1 MKTQPIRCAP
11 PAGADSALPAPADA
25 FERARH
31 VCLTG
36 NGLPQRWRG
45 RSRFVMLQ
53 TGFGLGHAFL
63 AAWAAWRADPRAC
76 ERLVFIS
83 IEQQPPALPELRRV
97 HAAGAE
103 PRLAAELLQRW
114 PSPTP
119 NLHRLSFE
127 GGRLQLLLALGDM
140 RDWLGELVAE
150 VDAFHLAAV
159 VPTKEPGFWD
169 GYALKRLARLAGD
182 GATVACGNAGPGL
195 CEGLRAAGF
204 EVALSPGLPGAPAL
218 CTARFQPRHPMQRPA
233 GRLALAPLAHD
244 ILIIGAGLAGAA
256 CAHALREQ
264 GLSCRVLEAR
274 PGPAQAASGNPGGLF
289 HGTLNPDDGVH
300 ARFNRAA
307 ALETERLL
315 HTLGP
320 QLPWLQR
327 GLLRLETR
335 RSAVEMQAL
344 IDKLGLPDDY
354 VRALA
359 PDAAARL
366 SGLQLQSPAWFY
378 PGGGAL
384 PPQAYTRALLGDTA
398 LLTERP
404 LAALRRLGERWQALD
419 AQGRVIDQ
427 ASALVLAGGHES
439 LALLD
444 GIAHRGRLPLQR
456 QRGQISHL
464 PAPLVRQQGWPV
476 PRLPV
481 AGAGYAIADGL
492 GGLWCGATAQDD
504 DLDPCLRTS
513 DHGLNLAQYRSLA
526 GMPASTLEL
535 PPSGRVGWRMT
546 SPDRLPV
553 LGGLVD
559 PDYAGRDDQVRL
571 MPRLPGLAI
580 CTALGS
586 RGIGWAALC
595 GQVLASRL
603 SGAPVPLEAGL
614 LDAIDPAR
622 WPLRP

>member
-1 MKTQPIRCAP
+1 MKTQPIRSAP
-11 PAGADSALPAPADA
+11 VDADSARPVPANALEQA
-25 FERARH
+25 H
-31 VCLTG
+31 QVCLTG

-45 RSRFVMLQ
+45 RARFVILQ

-63 AAWAAWRADPRAC
+63 AAWAAWRADPQAC

-83 IEQQPPALPELRRV
+83 IEPQPTTLAELRRV
-97 HAAGAE
+97 HAGSAE
-103 PRLAAELLQRW
+103 PGLVAQLLQAW

-127 GGRLQLLLALGDM
+127 GGRLQLLLALGDI

-150 VDAFHLAAV
+150 VDAFHLDAV
-159 VPTKEPGFWD
+159 VHAKDAGAWD
-169 GYALKRLARLAGD
+169 GYALKRLARLAAN
-182 GATVACGNAGPGL
+182 GATVACGGAIPGL
-195 CEGLRAAGF
+195 REGLGAAGF
-204 EVALSPGLPGAPAL
+204 EVAMEAGRPGSPEL

-233 GRLALAPLAHD
+233 GRLALAPTAQD

-289 HGTLNPDDGVH
+289 HGTLNPDDGLH

-307 ALETERLL
+307 ALETERQL

-335 RSAVEMQAL
+335 RSTAEMQAL

-366 SGLQLQSPAWFY
+366 SGLPLQSPAWFY

-384 PPQAYTRALLGDTA
+384 PPQAYTKALLGDTP
-398 LLTERP
+398 LQTDRP
-404 LAALRRLGERWQALD
+404 VAALRRLGEHWQALD
-419 AQGRVIDQ
+419 AQGRVIDE
-427 ASALVLAGGHES
+427 AAALVLSGGHES
-439 LALLD
+439 LALLA

-456 QRGQISHL
+456 QRGQISQL
-464 PAPLVRQQGWPV
+464 PTSLVQKQGWPV
-476 PRLPV
+476 PLLPV

-492 GGLWCGATAQDD
+492 GGLWCGATAQDE
-504 DLDPCLRTS
+504 DLDPSLRAS
-513 DHGLNLAQYRSLA
+513 DHALNLAQYRSLA
-526 GMPASTLEL
+526 GMPEESALGL
-535 PPSGRVGWRMT
+535 PPQGRVGWRLL

-559 PDYAGRDDQVRL
+559 PAYAGRDDQVRL

-614 LDAIDPAR
+614 LDALDPGR
-622 WPLRP
+622 WPHKT